1 MSVWKARKMGQV
13 GQVWLRWDIA
23 WFAASSFLLFWGK
36 RGVGVRVWLEKKYFM
51 FLFAPFPSQDITLSQ
66 WPLFRERLVVADFC
80 SLVWHGENFLTLL
93 NCSSAV
99 KQVPMGSLRFRLYEN
114 HTYLGE
120 QAWKRDERGG
130 LARAEKCVHLVRR
143 KAWRTWPVW
152 RQICWPRGR
161 CSTRPRGPSGS
172 WTRNRCSGE
181 HMPGREREEKKG
193 ITSPH
198 DYVHRGEFAL
208 ARIVPFSPEDL
219 TTDPNHCPDLMS
231 YCWPVGA
238 RELPGKTRRNK
249 GWKNQK
255 AHIPAADDSSPSSSK
270 GMMSQLAGSLGLHL

>member
-1 MSVWKARKMGQV
+1 
-13 GQVWLRWDIA
+13 
-23 WFAASSFLLFWGK
+23 
-36 RGVGVRVWLEKKYFM
+36 
-51 FLFAPFPSQDITLSQ
+51 
-66 WPLFRERLVVADFC
+66 
-80 SLVWHGENFLTLL
+80 
-93 NCSSAV
+93 
-99 KQVPMGSLRFRLYEN
+99 
-114 HTYLGE
+114 
-120 QAWKRDERGG
+120 
-130 LARAEKCVHLVRR
+130 
-143 KAWRTWPVW
+143 
-152 RQICWPRGR
+152 
-161 CSTRPRGPSGS
+161 
-172 WTRNRCSGE
+172 
-181 HMPGREREEKKG
+181 MPGREREEKKG